1 MVLYTV
7 IRKGLILM
15 KIIISN
21 SSSVPIYE
29 QIKSQIIEQIMNE
42 ELKEDDMLPSIRV
55 LSKDIRISLM
65 TIKKAYDQLE
75 EEGYIKSITGKGTF
89 VAPKNTLLALEQVKK
104 DIEESMN
111 RAIDL
116 AIKYD
121 IPKKEINDLI
131 ELLYRRDKNE

>member
-29 QIKSQIIEQIMNE
+29 QKKSQIIEQIMNE

>member
-1 MVLYTV
+1 
-7 IRKGLILM
+7 M